1 MRLISEIR
9 YKRNMEP
16 YKIEKIEKLYDT
28 YSKRL
33 YFTSLRIIGNECEAE
48 EVVQDTFLKYFNCP
62 DKAKIQNIESW
73 LVSICVRAS
82 IDVVRKRK
90 REKEF
95 INEYSDEEL
104 SKEKMFEPE
113 TQTICRDTK
122 MGIVKKAL
130 MSLPDTLRIIL
141 SLHLIEGFDYEQ
153 IVNITGL
160 NGNTIRSRYMRGREK
175 LAIELK
181 TMIKEL
187 NN

>member
-1 MRLISEIR
+1 
-9 YKRNMEP
+9 
-16 YKIEKIEKLYDT
+16 
-28 YSKRL
+28 
-33 YFTSLRIIGNECEAE
+33 
-48 EVVQDTFLKYFNCP
+48 
-62 DKAKIQNIESW
+62 
-73 LVSICVRAS
+73 
-82 IDVVRKRK
+82 
-90 REKEF
+90 
-95 INEYSDEEL
+95 
-104 SKEKMFEPE
+104 
-113 TQTICRDTK
+113 

-141 SLHLIEGFDYEQ
+141 SLHLIEGFDYEE